1 MSIEETA
8 IAQLADLRESY
19 VKASLSTDLLKELS
33 TKVSARAPTQDL
45 GTVIRK
51 IVEYDCQVLMSFLG
65 PRDTSVSQSNAGSVS
80 VNAPTLV
87 QALAHLGR
95 HLETN
100 PHWKQFEAYAHL
112 LRTMGNLSVHDAR
125 GLDAS
130 DRQVMI
136 LGACRVCSLTLAI
149 HEIMAGSKAPT
160 PAPAPAPTPAFSSG
174 ISAATPA
181 FASATV
187 INNKGVH
194 MGPVIPGSLMNITVS
209 PFPTLA
215 QQGSSA
221 PSPFPTLEEQMGM
234 APPSQSRASTLWVG
248 NIPQSMTAERL
259 VKISGDAN
267 AKGVIKGKI
276 TRNNKEVSYGF
287 LNCSSDAAA
296 ELAKIFLEAQGYK
309 VRYRFDN

>member
-19 VKASLSTDLLKELS
+19 VKASLTTDLLKELS
-33 TKVSARAPTQDL
+33 TKVSTRSPTQDL

-51 IVEYDCQVLMSFLG
+51 IVEYDCQVLMGCLG
-65 PRDTSVSQSNAGSVS
+65 PRDTSVS
-80 VNAPTLV
+80 LV
-87 QALAHLGR
+87 QALTHLGR

-136 LGACRVCSLTLAI
+136 LSACKVCSLTLAI
-149 HEIMAGSKAPT
+149 HEIMAGRKGPT
-160 PAPAPAPTPAFSSG
+160 PAPGPAPAPTPAFSSG

-187 INNKGVH
+187 INNQGVH
-194 MGPVIPGSLMNITVS
+194 MGPVIPGSLMNITAS
-209 PFPTLA
+209 PFPTVA

-276 TRNNKEVSYGF
+276 SRNNKEVSYGF